1 MPTARPRHTITET
14 EEIERALD
22 DAAEHWPSERE
33 ARGKLLLHLIE
44 EGHRALRA
52 QREAAAEKR
61 RAAIAASS
69 GMFDDVY
76 EDGYLDELR
85 KDWPE

>member
-1 MPTARPRHTITET
+1 MPTVRPRHTITET
-14 EEIERALD
+14 EEIEHALD
-22 DAAEHWPSERE
+22 DAAERWPSERE

-52 QREAAAEKR
+52 ERAAAAEKR
-61 RAAIAASS
+61 RAAIARSS

-76 EDGYLDELR
+76 NDGYLEELR
-85 KDWPE
+85 EDWPE